1 MDRCPICDVAV
12 KPENLLR
19 HVTDIHPR
27 HPDAPAVIGELKK
40 EPGRRVTRST
50 MPPFRLRR
58 FHVAILLLVILLGVG
73 GYYVLPL
80 LISGGNTPLPC
91 VSGTGR
97 AYHWHTELQ
106 IRSAGTLVTIPANIG
121 ISLTCMQI
129 LHTHDTSGL
138 IHIEPDT
145 PDQNRVYTL
154 GDFFRVWGK
163 SFNSPSRMLVNGAE
177 VAVSSNV
184 GLLDQEIIGLEYASF
199 TP

>member
-12 KPENLLR
+12 RPENLLR
-19 HVTDIHPR
+19 HVTEIHPR
-27 HPDAPAVIGELKK
+27 HLDAPALLEQLKK
-40 EPGRRVTRST
+40 EPGRSVAKST
-50 MPPFRLRR
+50 APPLRIR
-58 FHVAILLLVILLGVG
+58 PFHVAILLLAILLAVA
-73 GYYVLPL
+73 GYYLIPA
-80 LISGGNTPLPC
+80 LISNGSTPLAC

-97 AYHWHTELQ
+97 VYHWHTELQ

-145 PDQNRVYTL
+145 SDQNRVYTL
-154 GDFFRVWGK
+154 ADFFRVWGK
-163 SFNSPSRMLVNGAE
+163 SFDSPSRMLVNGTE
-177 VAVSSNV
+177 VSVSSNV
-184 GLLDQEIIGLEYASF
+184 GLFNQSIIGLEYASF